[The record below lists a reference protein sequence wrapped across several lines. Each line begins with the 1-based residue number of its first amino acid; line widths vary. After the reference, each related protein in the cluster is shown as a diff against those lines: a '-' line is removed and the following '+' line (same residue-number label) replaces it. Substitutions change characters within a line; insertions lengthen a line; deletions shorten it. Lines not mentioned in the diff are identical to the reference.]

1 MTTPKL
7 ARLVQTTALT
17 KLAIVASVATIAA
30 SLAFLLVRY
39 PRLPWLLPVHFRYNG
54 LPNGWQYKTYG
65 RVLLPVFVQIAL
77 ALTLGAVGALLLS
90 RAHGVHDEQAPDV
103 KAAATAAET
112 VALLALIWVAF
123 QGYAAVALA
132 AMWQL
137 ERAGLGPWYYYLEAA
152 GVLLTVIVSIRAHV
166 RLGRPAARPFVS
178 EHWRYGQLYL
188 NAADPALFV
197 PTRHGARWTL
207 NFGRPVA
214 AALMAVILTVGIV
227 GPAIILG
234 LLLR

>member
-1 MTTPKL
+1 MTAPKL

-17 KLAIVASVATIAA
+17 KFAIIASVVTIAS
-30 SLAFLLVRY
+30 SLAFLLARY
-39 PRLPWLLPVHFRYNG
+39 ARLPWLLPVHFTYNG

-65 RVLLPVFVQIAL
+65 RVLLPVFIQIAL
-77 ALTLGAVGALLLS
+77 VLTLGAVGALLLS
-90 RAHGVHDEQAPDV
+90 RAHGEHDEQAPDV

-152 GVLLTVIVSIRAHV
+152 GVLLTVIVSRSAGSV
-166 RLGRPAARPFVS
+166 TGSPFTASSWKRV
-178 EHWRYGQLYL
+178 
-188 NAADPALFV
+188 
-197 PTRHGARWTL
+197 
-207 NFGRPVA
+207 
-214 AALMAVILTVGIV
+214 
-227 GPAIILG
+227 
-234 LLLR
+234 